1 MEPTFKNG
9 DKLTFEKI
17 MSHTK
22 IGSNDSVLCS
32 HPFKKLKMVKRV
44 KSINNGL
51 YFLKGDNPNVLDTS
65 DSRTFGPLKINQII
79 GKLVSC

>member
-9 DKLTFEKI
+9 DKLIFEKI
-17 MSHTK
+17 LKSK
-22 IGSNDSVLCS
+22 NIGIDDIVLCF
-32 HPFKKLKMVKRV
+32 HPFKKIKIIKRI
-44 KSINNGL
+44 KSIKNGL
-51 YFLKGDNPNVLDTS
+51 YFLKGDNPNILDTS

>member
-22 IGSNDSVLCS
+22 IGINDIVLCF

-44 KSINNGL
+44 KSIDNGL
-51 YFLKGDNPNVLDTS
+51 YFLKGDNPNVLSTS

>member
-9 DKLTFEKI
+9 DKLIFEKI
-17 MSHTK
+17 MNSTNVG
-22 IGSNDSVLCS
+22 INDIVLCS
-32 HPFKKLKMVKRV
+32 HPFKKIKIVKRV
-44 KSINNGL
+44 KSIDDDL
-51 YFLKGDNPNVLDTS
+51 YYLKGDNPNVLDSS

>member
-9 DKLTFEKI
+9 DKLTFKNI
-17 MSHTK
+17 M
-22 IGSNDSVLCS
+22 NDTIICIDYIVLCS
-32 HPFKKLKMVKRV
+32 HPFKKLKIIKRV
-44 KSINNGL
+44 KSIDNDF
-51 YFLKGDNPNVLDTS
+51 YFLKGDNPNVMYTS

>member
-9 DKLTFEKI
+9 DKLIFEKI
-17 MSHTK
+17 MSDTK
-22 IGSNDSVLCS
+22 IKIDDIVLCF
-32 HPFKKLKMVKRV
+32 HPFKKLKIVKRIR
-44 KSINNGL
+44 SIDNGL
-51 YFLKGDNPNVLDTS
+51 YFLKGDNPNILDTS

>member
-9 DKLTFEKI
+9 DKLIFEKI
-17 MSHTK
+17 MNSTNVE
-22 IGSNDSVLCS
+22 IDDIVLCS
-32 HPFKKLKMVKRV
+32 HPFKKIKIIKRV
-44 KSINNGL
+44 KSMKNGL
-51 YFLKGDNPNVLDTS
+51 YFLKGDNPNILDTS